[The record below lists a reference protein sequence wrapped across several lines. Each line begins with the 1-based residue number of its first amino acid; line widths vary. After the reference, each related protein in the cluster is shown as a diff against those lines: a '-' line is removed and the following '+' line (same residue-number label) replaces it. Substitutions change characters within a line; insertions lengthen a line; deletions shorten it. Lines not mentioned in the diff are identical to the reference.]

1 MPISPLLGSVIGS
14 GVSSALDI
22 GGSLIGGAINHNRNQ
37 KAWREANDYNSPRA
51 QMDRLKAAGLNPNLV
66 YGNGSAVNTAP
77 TQKTSDTNLDSIGSK
92 GLSNYVAMANQRAS
106 NDLIEKQKEFINAQI
121 ADKYSSLNYRDMA
134 QTEKTIAD
142 KNYILQSLEQK
153 KQLTDAFQDT
163 NKLDN
168 ELKRKQIGLTQNNAD
183 LVKLNIK
190 NYPIELQNKILET
203 RARISNLNMNTE
215 KQQVEKEMLILAR
228 ELRKNGV
235 EVNDNVLFRMFSDV
249 IGAGKGIFKDMINMI
264 FE

>member
-14 GVSSALDI
+14 AVDTA
-22 GGSLIGGAINHNRNQ
+22 GGLLGGLINHNRNQ
-37 KAWREANDYNSPRA
+37 KAWREANEYNSPRA

-77 TQKTSDTNLDSIGSK
+77 TQKTSDINIDNVGTK

-121 ADKYSSLNYRDMA
+121 ADKYSNIKYRDYA
-134 QTEKTIAD
+134 QTFKTMAD
-142 KNYILQSLEQK
+142 TDFTKMGLIQK
-153 KQLTDAFQDT
+153 KQLIDAFQDT
-163 NKLDN
+163 NRLDN
-168 ELKRKQIGLTQNNAD
+168 DLKRKQINLAQNNAD

-190 NYPIELQNKILET
+190 SYPIELQNKILES
-203 RARISNLNMNTE
+203 RARVSNLNMNTQ
-215 KQQVEKEMLILAR
+215 KQQIEKEMLSLASD
-228 ELRKNGV
+228 LRRNGV
-235 EVNDNVLFRMFSDV
+235 EVNDNFLFRIFSDAV
-249 IGAGKGIFKDMINMI
+249 GASKGLFKDMINQL